1 MKNFEFK
8 LFIKTGDN
16 LANGNNQEK
25 VIFIKNIKAKNYDK
39 ANKIFNK
46 LNLPVY
52 HYATVA
58 IIKN

>member
-8 LFIKTGDN
+8 LFIKTGYN
-16 LANGNNQEK
+16 LPNGNNQEK
-25 VIFIKNIKAKNYDK
+25 VIFIKNIEAKNYDK
-39 ANKIFNK
+39 ASKIFNK

-58 IIKN
+58 ILKN